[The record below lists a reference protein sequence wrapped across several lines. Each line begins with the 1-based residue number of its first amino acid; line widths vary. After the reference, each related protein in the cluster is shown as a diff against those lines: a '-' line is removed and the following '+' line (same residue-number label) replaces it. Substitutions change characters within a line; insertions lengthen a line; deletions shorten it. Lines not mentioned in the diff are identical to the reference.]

1 VPARLETHL
10 SDIWVA
16 IVVVGAATIL
26 LKATGPVLLGGRELP
41 PRVNAL
47 VVLLAPA
54 VLAALVVTQVVG
66 GDRELVF
73 DARLVGLG
81 AAGIALFL
89 RAPLALVVVIA
100 AAATAGLRALT
111 G

>member
-1 VPARLETHL
+1 MSAVWLAV
-10 SDIWVA
+10 I
-16 IVVVGAATIL
+16 VVGAATIL

-41 PRVNAL
+41 PHVNAL

-66 GDRELVF
+66 GDRGLVF

-81 AAGIALFL
+81 AACIAIAL
-89 RAPLALVVVIA
+89 RAPLLVVVIVA
-100 AAATAGLRALT
+100 AGTTALARLVSA
-111 G
+111 

>member
-1 VPARLETHL
+1 MSAAWL
-10 SDIWVA
+10 A

-26 LKATGPVLLGGRELP
+26 LKATGPVLLGGRDLP
-41 PRVNAL
+41 PHVNAL

-81 AAGIALFL
+81 AAVVAIAL
-89 RAPLALVVVIA
+89 RAPLLVVVIVA
-100 AAATAGLRALT
+100 AAATAGARALT

>member
-1 VPARLETHL
+1 MN
-10 SDIWVA
+10 DIWLA
-16 IVVVGAATIL
+16 IVVVGVATVF

-47 VVLLAPA
+47 VVLLTPA

-81 AAGIALFL
+81 AAGIAIAM
-89 RAPLALVVVIA
+89 RAPLVLVVVA
-100 AAATAGLRALT
+100 AAGATAATRALT

>member
-1 VPARLETHL
+1 MSAPWL
-10 SDIWVA
+10 A
-16 IVVVGAATIL
+16 IVVVGAATIV
-26 LKATGPVLLGGRELP
+26 LKATGPVLLGGRDLP

-54 VLAALVVTQVVG
+54 VLAALVITQVVG

-81 AAGIALFL
+81 AAIIAIAL
-89 RAPLALVVVIA
+89 RAPLLVVVVAA
-100 AAATAGLRALT
+100 AAATAGARALT

>member
-1 VPARLETHL
+1 M
-10 SDIWVA
+10 SDVWLA
-16 IVVVGAATIL
+16 IVVVGAATVL
-26 LKATGPVLLGGRELP
+26 LKATGLVLLGGRDLP
-41 PRVNAL
+41 PSVNAL

-81 AAGIALFL
+81 AAGVAIAV
-89 RAPLALVVVIA
+89 RAPLMVVVVIA
-100 AAATAGLRALT
+100 AAATAGVRALT

>member
-1 VPARLETHL
+1 MSAVWLA
-10 SDIWVA
+10 V
-16 IVVVGAATIL
+16 VVVGVATVL
-26 LKATGPVLLGGRELP
+26 LKASGPVLLGGRALP
-41 PRVNAL
+41 PHVSSL

-81 AAGIALFL
+81 GACIALAL
-89 RAPLALVVVIA
+89 RAPLLVVVVVA
-100 AAATAGLRALT
+100 AAATAAIRAF
-111 G
+111 

>member
-1 VPARLETHL
+1 MSEVWL
-10 SDIWVA
+10 A
-16 IVVVGAATIL
+16 IVVVGAATVM
-26 LKATGPVLLGGRELP
+26 LKATGPVLLGGRQLP
-41 PRVNAL
+41 SRVNAL

-54 VLAALVVTQVVG
+54 VLAALVVTQVGG

-81 AAGIALFL
+81 AAGVAILL
-89 RAPLALVVVIA
+89 RAPLVAVVVIA
-100 AAATAGLRALT
+100 AAATAGMRALT